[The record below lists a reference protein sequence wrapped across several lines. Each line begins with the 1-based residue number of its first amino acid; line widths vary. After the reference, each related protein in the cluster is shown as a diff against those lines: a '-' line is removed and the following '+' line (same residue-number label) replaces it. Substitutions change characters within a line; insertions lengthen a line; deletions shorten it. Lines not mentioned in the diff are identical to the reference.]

1 MDKAPE
7 TLVLWSDAHLLVV
20 NKPAGLPSLP
30 DGYDR
35 QAPHL
40 KSRLEPAFGPL
51 WIVHRLDRDTS
62 GVIVLARSASAHQSL
77 NAQFA
82 SRETTKL
89 YHTLVA
95 GNPEWEEKD
104 VRQPLRLDG
113 DRRHRTVVDP
123 RQGVDAHTHLRVLE
137 RYTPARP
144 MKGARVAAK
153 SGLPAAHSWALLEAA
168 PTTGR
173 THQIRAHLSAL
184 GLPIIG
190 DKLYGGPSLELS
202 QLKADYRASLSEA
215 RPLLGRPGLHAW
227 SLSFRHPASGETLA
241 ITAPYP
247 QDLQIALRQLR
258 RYALLTYYQKFSPE
272 SAFS

>member
-1 MDKAPE
+1 MDKALE

-40 KSRLEPAFGPL
+40 KSLLEPAFGRL
-51 WIVHRLDRDTS
+51 WIVHRLDRDAS

-77 NAQFA
+77 NNQFA

-89 YHTLVA
+89 YHALVA
-95 GNPEWEEKD
+95 GAPEWEEKD
-104 VRQPLRLDG
+104 VRLQLRLDG

-123 RQGVDAHTHLRVLE
+123 RHGVDAHTHLRVLE
-137 RYTPARP
+137 RYTSPRTGKDARASGEP
-144 MKGARVAAK
+144 
-153 SGLPAAHSWALLEAA
+153 GLPAFHHWALLEAA

-184 GLPIIG
+184 GLPIIA
-190 DKLYGGPSLELS
+190 DRLYGGPNLELS
-202 QLKADYRASLSEA
+202 QLKAGYRAGQAVE
-215 RPLLGRPGLHAW
+215 RPLIGRLGLHAR
-227 SLSFRHPASGETLA
+227 SLAFRHPASEETLA
-241 ITAPYP
+241 FTAPYP

-258 RYALLTYYQKFSPE
+258 KYGLLT
-272 SAFS
+272 